1 MFTILAASQEPER
14 EVSPSSQY
22 EHIDQDP
29 PGNFCSTE
37 GELEVQRQAGH
48 GDQGAVAHQLP
59 DPSPEPSFNNNLGSE
74 DTTEDRMNEK
84 QNLPALETGTSHVVG
99 GIEYGNDP
107 DGGCIFPILAFRAV
121 IHANI

>member
-14 EVSPSSQY
+14 EFSSSSQY

-29 PGNFCSTE
+29 LGNFYSTE

-48 GDQGAVAHQLP
+48 GDQGAVAHQP
-59 DPSPEPSFNNNLGSE
+59 PGPSPEPSFNSNLGSE
-74 DTTEDRMNEK
+74 DTIRDRMNEK
-84 QNLPALETGTSHVVG
+84 QHLPALETGTSRVVG
-99 GIEYGNDP
+99 GIEYENDP
-107 DGGCIFPILAFRAV
+107 DGGCILPILAFRAD